1 MQNIRL
7 LAADTPVIKQRI
19 EQQTIKLSD
28 VLGIVVGD
36 GGVTYRVKGV
46 TFYSTNVSNIGRVNV
61 TVFDRAMYARITTT
75 NTSPSASFTGT
86 FLHE

>member
-1 MQNIRL
+1 MQNVRQL
-7 LAADTPVIKQRI
+7 SSDTPVVKQRI

-28 VLGIVVGD
+28 VLGIVGTD
-36 GGVTYRVKGV
+36 NGVTYRIKGV
-46 TFYSTNVSNIGRVNV
+46 TFYSTSVSNIGRVNV

>member
-7 LAADTPVIKQRI
+7 LAADTPVVKQRI

-28 VLGIVVGD
+28 VLGIVSGD
-36 GGVTYRVKGV
+36 AGVTYRLKGV
-46 TFYSTNVSNIGRVNV
+46 TFYSNSVSNIGRINV
-61 TVFDRAMYARITTT
+61 TVFDRSMFARITTT

>member
-28 VLGIVVGD
+28 VLGIVSAD
-36 GGVTYRVKGV
+36 SGVTYRLKGV
-46 TFYSTNVSNIGRVNV
+46 TFYSNSVSNVGRINV
-61 TVFDRAMYARITTT
+61 TVFDRSMYARITTT
-75 NTSPSASFTGT
+75 NTSPSANFTGT
-86 FLHE
+86 FLHD

>member
-1 MQNIRL
+1 MQNIRQL
-7 LAADTPVIKQRI
+7 SSDTPVIKQRL

-28 VLGIVVGD
+28 VLGIVSGD
-36 GGVTYRVKGV
+36 SGVTYRIKGV
-46 TFYSTNVSNIGRVNV
+46 TFYSTSVSNIGRVNV
-61 TVFDRAMYARITTT
+61 IVFDRAMYARITTT